1 MLKEDKK
8 IKPLM
13 WNAMFEVVFDNNIE
27 VVIAMIND
35 CCGTNYIIGKDKIK
49 LEKRDIPRKNI
60 NEVSWVC
67 DFIITINNYNL
78 YNIEINKRYYPGLYA
93 RNWNYIL
100 KLHSSRIP
108 TGIKY
113 RDLNKY
119 SSKQIN
125 FNKFKNDDNLALDI
139 EGWTSYKTSKKK
151 HKNVGV
157 FQFDIE
163 FCYDIVYTDTSKDI
177 TNVPKLYRWGALFV
191 AESIKEID
199 YILGS
204 DMLKMETKN
213 NLLNKIDE
221 ASQDEIILSKISL
234 EEDFEG
240 SIRDEIEIAK
250 KEAAKKGRED
260 GRKKGI
266 IEGRKEGIEQ
276 GIEQGIEKNTICTIK
291 AMLKKNYSIT
301 EIADITGATIEY
313 VTKIKSEL

>member
-1 MLKEDKK
+1 
-8 IKPLM
+8 
-13 WNAMFEVVFDNNIE
+13 
-27 VVIAMIND
+27 
-35 CCGTNYIIGKDKIK
+35 
-49 LEKRDIPRKNI
+49 
-60 NEVSWVC
+60 
-67 DFIITINNYNL
+67 
-78 YNIEINKRYYPGLYA
+78 
-93 RNWNYIL
+93 
-100 KLHSSRIP
+100 
-108 TGIKY
+108 
-113 RDLNKY
+113 
-119 SSKQIN
+119 
-125 FNKFKNDDNLALDI
+125 
-139 EGWTSYKTSKKK
+139 
-151 HKNVGV
+151 
-157 FQFDIE
+157 
-163 FCYDIVYTDTSKDI
+163 
-177 TNVPKLYRWGALFV
+177 
-191 AESIKEID
+191 
-199 YILGS
+199 
-204 DMLKMETKN
+204 MLKMETKN